1 MFLQNI
7 YTKKY
12 FILFLLVL
20 LWGHSAAAEPTSRF
34 RIGGTGSALATMRL
48 LVAEYQK
55 VHPDI
60 QIQVPPSLGSTGG
73 VKALLDGALDICLV
87 ARPLTQAEADAQL
100 TYRPYARTAIIFAV
114 NPLAGV
120 SALNYQQIAE
130 ILAGNLTRWPNGEY
144 IRPIIRS
151 MTESDLLPIFA
162 FSPQLKKAFITAA
175 KRPELIFAPTAQDNV
190 NILLSLPGA
199 FGVSSLAQI
208 HSEKAFV
215 IPLTLA
221 GVEPTLENLATGRYP
236 FGKDFALVYQD
247 SKLPAKL
254 RPFIDFI
261 FSRQA
266 CGILTENS
274 HNCLNDR
281 SPG

>member
-1 MFLQNI
+1 
-7 YTKKY
+7 
-12 FILFLLVL
+12 
-20 LWGHSAAAEPTSRF
+20 
-34 RIGGTGSALATMRL
+34 MRL

-60 QIQVPPSLGSTGG
+60 HIQVPPSLGSTGG
-73 VKALLDGALDICLV
+73 IKALLDGALDICLV

-114 NPLAGV
+114 NPLAEV
-120 SALNYQQIAE
+120 SALNYQQIAN
-130 ILAGNLTRWPNGEY
+130 IWTGNLTRWPNGEY

-151 MTESDLLPIFA
+151 ATESDLLPIFA
-162 FSPQLKKAFITAA
+162 FSPQLKNAFTRATE
-175 KRPELIFAPTAQDNV
+175 RPELIFAPTAQDNV

-208 HSEKAFV
+208 HSENAFV

-221 GVEPTLENLATGRYP
+221 GVKPTLENLATGRYP

-274 HNCLNDR
+274 HNCFSDR